1 MKVPR
6 SKCCGSFVRLTANTD
21 ECLMCGKDCEVEWV
35 DISGDT
41 EKAWLKIQKNIEKKI
56 DELVMEKVLKEEKHG
71 N

>member
-21 ECLMCGKDCEVEWV
+21 ECLMCGKACESELV
-35 DISGDT
+35 DIEGG
-41 EKAWLKIQKNIEKKI
+41 KAWLKIQKNIEKKI